1 MCEAS
6 HLANK
11 VADWRLR
18 IRAAAAGSSRPRL
31 TPAVLHPCPQPA
43 VVSAP
48 RQQFLTHQRQWLPPC
63 HTNSSPGRSM
73 ACAAAASPSSAAA
86 AASAAALSVGEVVQV
101 TCERLG
107 TDGMGVCLYGPSR
120 LVLLVKN
127 ALPGE
132 QLTAVVTAVRKSE

>member
-6 HLANK
+6 HLAHK

-18 IRAAAAGSSRPRL
+18 IRAAAAGSSRPRV
-31 TPAVLHPCPQPA
+31 TFAVLHPGPQPA
-43 VVSAP
+43 VVSA
-48 RQQFLTHQRQWLPPC
+48 THQQICTQRRPSR
-63 HTNSSPGRSM
+63 NKGRSV
-73 ACAAAASPSSAAA
+73 ACAAAASPSGAAA
-86 AASAAALSVGEVVQV
+86 PAAPAAAALSVGEVVQV